1 MRSKGVVLMAVVFAS
16 AGVVAGGDA
25 QKEQKKF
32 EGTWAI
38 ASAQKGGKEP
48 PDQELKQLRFVFSGD
63 KMKLAIGEKSLEGS
77 FKVDPS
83 KKPAHI
89 DVTVMDKTAEGIYRF
104 KDGMLELCIN
114 EPGMGGRP
122 TEFKS
127 PEGSMTTVLVLKREK
142 K

>member
-1 MRSKGVVLMAVVFAS
+1 MRIKGVVLMAVLFAS

-25 QKEQKKF
+25 AKEQKKF
-32 EGTWAI
+32 EGTWSI
-38 ASAQKGGKEP
+38 ASAQKGGKEAP
-48 PDQELKQLRFVFSGD
+48 GEELKQLRFTFSGN
-63 KMKLAIGEKSLEGS
+63 KLKLTFGEKSMEGN

-83 KKPAHI
+83 KKPAQI
-89 DVTVMDKTAEGIYRF
+89 DVTMQDKTAEGIYQF

-127 PEGSMTTVLVLKREK
+127 KEGTMTTVIVLKREK